1 MKFVDGKKFFVLGL
15 GLSGRAAVSLLAGEG
30 RNVVAWDEDADA
42 VTKHKDEIA
51 CERYRDR
58 VEFPPAGADR
68 SRVVPDITSSDVVVL
83 SPGVPLDHPLVAA
96 ARDSNVAVVSEI
108 EAAFHFTNARIIGVT
123 GTNGKSTTV
132 GVIGN
137 ILEAAGVRH
146 VVAGNVGT
154 PFAGVVGGGKDYDV
168 IVLELSSFQLDTISE
183 FRADVAVLLNVTPDH
198 LDRYN
203 NSMDEYAMS
212 KARILNL
219 ADERSCFVF
228 NENDD
233 RCRVISRGYPGT
245 LLPFSSASRP
255 PGEAAVFQE
264 ENAIFRSW
272 AGTRERVVE
281 RSEFTPVGIHNMEN
295 AMAAVGA
302 ASAMDVP
309 LADIRG
315 GLRSYRP
322 LPHRMELVKVAGGV
336 AYVNDSKATNVDAT
350 IKSLISIDGGVV
362 LILGGKDKQG
372 NFGALVPHLKNVR
385 RIIVIGEAT
394 DKIMAAL
401 EGCCAMEKQTDM
413 AAAVTAAANAALAG
427 DTVLLAP
434 ACASFD
440 MFDSYNHRGEVF
452 RSCVNAL

>member
-1 MKFVDGKKFFVLGL
+1 LEFVDGKNFFVLGL
-15 GLSGRAAVSLLAGEG
+15 GLSGRAAVSLLAGES
-30 RNVVAWDEDADA
+30 RNVVAWDDNAEA
-42 VTKHKDEIA
+42 VTKYEGEIA
-51 CERYRDR
+51 GEPYRDHVR
-58 VEFPPAGADR
+58 FPQSAGR
-68 SRVVPDITSSDVVVL
+68 SRIVSEIAASDGLVL
-83 SPGVPLDHPLVAA
+83 SPGVPVDHPLVAA
-96 ARDSNVAVVSEI
+96 ARDAGVAVVSEI
-108 EAAFHFTNARIIGVT
+108 EAAFYFTGARIVGVT

-146 VVAGNVGT
+146 VVAGNVGK
-154 PFAGVVGGGKDYDV
+154 PFASVVGRGNFHDV

-183 FRADVAVLLNVTPDH
+183 FRADVSVLLNVTPDH

-203 NSMDEYAMS
+203 NSMDEYTMS

-219 ADERSCFVF
+219 ADEKSCFVF
-228 NENDD
+228 NESDA
-233 RCRVISRGYPGT
+233 RCREIAGGYPGA
-245 LLPFSSASRP
+245 LLPFSSEAGPSR
-255 PGEAAVFQE
+255 EAVVYRE
-264 ENAIFRSW
+264 GDAIFRSW

-281 RSEFTPVGIHNMEN
+281 RGEFTPVGIHNMEN
-295 AMAAVGA
+295 AMAAIGA
-302 ASAMDVP
+302 ASAMDIL

-350 IKSLISIDGGVV
+350 IKSLISIDGGIV
-362 LILGGKDKQG
+362 LILGGKDKEG
-372 NFGALVPHLKNVR
+372 DFGALAPHLENVR
-385 RIIVIGEAT
+385 KILLIGEAT
-394 DKIMAAL
+394 DKILAAL
-401 EGCCAMEKQTDM
+401 EGCCAMEKQADM
-413 AAAVTAAANAALAG
+413 NAAVNAAANAALAG

-440 MFDSYNHRGEVF
+440 MFDSYSHRGEVF